1 MQQQLKC
8 NIKSVLDYNLDYD
21 ISPVHR
27 IDLLLFLLRKV
38 VQVVLVCDMMLY
50 LYVLAAKEIIIANYS
65 GDCAPTK
72 RVTSLSYH

>member
-38 VQVVLVCDMMLY
+38 VQVVLACDMMLNAFY

-65 GDCAPTK
+65 GD
-72 RVTSLSYH
+72 